1 MPCLIAAP
9 GLERERLSAMV
20 AGAPLPVEIVTEDRH
35 RALAA
40 SAAALVASGTATL
53 ECALL
58 DVPMVVGYRLH
69 PVSYALAKLMVR
81 VPHVALVN
89 LPFYVAA
96 PFSTVDL
103 KTADGDGI
111 PIEQRSP
118 DEVTHLAGKRIV
130 AEAVQNEFN
139 QSRLLAEVKRLF
151 GAAGPAQRQEL
162 ALVRKALGEPGA
174 SARAARAVLAAV
186 REAT

>member
-1 MPCLIAAP
+1 
-9 GLERERLSAMV
+9 MV
-20 AGAPLPVEIVTEDRH
+20 EGAPLPVEIVTEDRH

-89 LPFYVAA
+89 LV
-96 PFSTVDL
+96 
-103 KTADGDGI
+103 
-111 PIEQRSP
+111 
-118 DEVTHLAGKRIV
+118 AGKRIV

>member
-1 MPCLIAAP
+1 
-9 GLERERLSAMV
+9 
-20 AGAPLPVEIVTEDRH
+20 
-35 RALAA
+35 
-40 SAAALVASGTATL
+40 
-53 ECALL
+53 
-58 DVPMVVGYRLH
+58 MVVGYRLH

-89 LPFYVAA
+89 LV
-96 PFSTVDL
+96 
-103 KTADGDGI
+103 
-111 PIEQRSP
+111 
-118 DEVTHLAGKRIV
+118 AGKRIV